1 MIGILVQNA
10 PGFDEIPKTPG
21 KPSQPVSKRRAL
33 AAKLRLKPPRDCAAA
48 EAPLRCQQCLFGPL
62 RGPRHLL

>member
-1 MIGILVQNA
+1 VPPDGSVKVEAVYFSRL
-10 PGFDEIPKTPG
+10 G
-21 KPSQPVSKRRAL
+21 L
-33 AAKLRLKPPRDCAAA
+33 AAKLRLKPPRNCAAD